1 MYFDVQNTNVNSCIC
16 IENIEMYI
24 SKCKSFYQQSRESL
38 RFCEILKFTDKTSDV
53 TDFSILIN
61 MFGV

>member
-38 RFCEILKFTDKTSDV
+38 RFCEI
-53 TDFSILIN
+53 
-61 MFGV
+61 